1 MLSNFGLK
9 HKAKEIFMHIKI
21 ALVEENRSF
30 SKTLANLLKHEP
42 LINCDHV
49 MDKAELAFSK
59 IPSLEGIDLVLL
71 DLKLSDYE
79 SIELLAKLKK
89 QFPTITYMMLMH
101 FESDEKLFNT
111 LKSGADGYIL
121 KQEQPELIIENIR
134 GAVSGRAPMSIQIAK
149 KVLDF
154 FHRLDTKS
162 NGLPELSEKETEVL
176 SLLSS
181 GLLYKE
187 IADNMGLS
195 IDSVKKHCGAIY
207 KKLHVHNRTEAVNRF
222 LDR

>member
-1 MLSNFGLK
+1 
-9 HKAKEIFMHIKI
+9 MHIKI
-21 ALVEENRSF
+21 ALVEENKSF
-30 SKTLANLLKHEP
+30 SNTLESLIKDEP
-42 LINCDHV
+42 QINCDHV
-49 MDKAELAFSK
+49 IDKAELALSK
-59 IPSLEGIDLVLL
+59 IPSFEGIDLVLL
-71 DLKLSDYE
+71 DIELSDYE
-79 SIELLAKLKK
+79 SIELLAKLKR
-89 QFPTITYMMLMH
+89 QFPMITYMMLMH

-121 KQEQPELIIENIR
+121 KQEHPELIIENIR

-154 FHRLDTKS
+154 FHQQDTTTS
-162 NGLPELSEKETEVL
+162 GLPGLSDKEIEVL

-195 IDSVKKHCGAIY
+195 IDTVKKHCGAIY
-207 KKLHVHNRTEAVNRF
+207 KKLHVHNRTEAINRF

>member
-1 MLSNFGLK
+1 
-9 HKAKEIFMHIKI
+9 MHIKI
-21 ALVEENRSF
+21 ALIEENRSF
-30 SKTLANLLKHEP
+30 SKTLDNLIKNEP
-42 LINCDHV
+42 HINCDHV
-49 MDKAELAFSK
+49 IDKAELAFSK

-71 DLKLSDYE
+71 DVELSDYK
-79 SIELLAKLKK
+79 SIELLARLKK

-111 LKSGADGYIL
+111 LKAGADGYIL
-121 KQEQPELIIENIR
+121 KQEHPELIIENIR

-154 FHRLDTKS
+154 FHQLDNS
-162 NGLPELSEKETEVL
+162 SSDLPELSEKEIEVL

-187 IADNMGLS
+187 IAYNMGLS
-195 IDSVKKHCGAIY
+195 IDTVKKHCGAIY

>member
-1 MLSNFGLK
+1 
-9 HKAKEIFMHIKI
+9 MHIKI
-21 ALVEENRSF
+21 ALVEDNKSF
-30 SKTLANLLKHEP
+30 SKTLDDLIKNEP
-42 LINCDHV
+42 QINCDHV
-49 MDKAELAFSK
+49 FDKSELALSK

-71 DLKLSDYE
+71 DLELSDYE

-101 FESDEKLFNT
+101 LESDEKLFNT

-121 KQEQPELIIENIR
+121 KQEHSELIIENIR
-134 GAVSGRAPMSIQIAK
+134 GAVSGKAPMSIQIAK

-154 FHRLDTKS
+154 FHKQGAS
-162 NGLPELSEKETEVL
+162 SSGLPELSEKEGEVL

-187 IADNMGLS
+187 IADDMKIS
-195 IDSVKKHCGAIY
+195 IDSVKKHCGSIY

-222 LDR
+222 LNR